1 MEFRRFMKVTLDS
14 YTDPLLIGK
23 YSGICYDR
31 TGNDENRLKH
41 IIEVGHLSCLRFGM
55 AVFKIEGISRVCL
68 SQLTRSVH
76 LSYLVRSSRYCDESN
91 AEFIRPE
98 GYTKLDAYTQ
108 SRLVNYEDATR
119 QLYKD
124 LREAGMSKQDARF
137 YLPQSQATELYVAG
151 NYQAFKDFIKLR
163 NTKHAQKEVRDVAA
177 EIERQL
183 QGIAPII
190 FGEPNASN
198 TN

>member
-1 MEFRRFMKVTLDS
+1 MKVTLDS

-98 GYTKLDAYTQ
+98 GYTRYMENGAAIIRKLVI
-108 SRLVNYEDATR
+108 LIATFWFPSVHFP
-119 QLYKD
+119 LS
-124 LREAGMSKQDARF
+124 G
-137 YLPQSQATELYVAG
+137 
-151 NYQAFKDFIKLR
+151 
-163 NTKHAQKEVRDVAA
+163 
-177 EIERQL
+177 
-183 QGIAPII
+183 
-190 FGEPNASN
+190 
-198 TN
+198 

>member
-1 MEFRRFMKVTLDS
+1 MKVTLEQH
-14 YTDPLLIGK
+14 TPPENLGRFA
-23 YSGICYDR
+23 GVCYGR
-31 TGNDENRLKH
+31 EGNDDKRLAH
-41 IIEVGHLSCLRFGM
+41 IIDVGHLSVLRFGM

-68 SQLTRSVH
+68 AQLTRSKH
-76 LSYLVRSSRYCDESN
+76 LDYLVRSSRYCDESD

-108 SRLVNYEDATR
+108 STLVNYEDATR

-137 YLPQSQATELYVAG
+137 WLPQSQATELYVAG
-151 NYQAFKDFIKLR
+151 NYQAWVDFIKLR
-163 NTKHAQKEVRDVAA
+163 NTKHAQAEVRAVAA

-183 QGIAPII
+183 QEIAPVIY
-190 FGEPNASN
+190 GEKIQD
-198 TN
+198 TV

>member
-1 MEFRRFMKVTLDS
+1 MKVTLDS

-98 GYTKLDAYTQ
+98 GFDKL
-108 SRLVNYEDATR
+108 EDSQKQMIELWELSNK
-119 QLYKD
+119 QLYQH

-137 YLPQSQATELYVAG
+137 WLPQAQATELYVAG
-151 NYQAFKDFIKLR
+151 NYQAWVDFIKLR
-163 NTKHAQKEVRDVAA
+163 NTKHAQAEVRAVAA

-183 QGIAPII
+183 QVLSPLI
-190 FGEPNASN
+190 FGEPDAVDV
-198 TN
+198 

>member
-1 MEFRRFMKVTLDS
+1 MKVTLDS

-23 YSGICYDR
+23 YSGICYNR

-76 LSYLVRSSRYCDESN
+76 LSYLVRSSRYCDESD

-98 GYTKLDAYTQ
+98 GFSKLDAQVQAT
-108 SRLVNYEDATR
+108 LDNYEWYSKNI
-119 QLYKD
+119 YKA

-137 YLPQSQATELYVAG
+137 WLPQAQATELYVAG
-151 NYQAFKDFIKLR
+151 NYQAWLDFIKLR

-183 QGIAPII
+183 QAIAPII
-190 FGEPNASN
+190 FGEPDASVI
-198 TN
+198 

>member
-1 MEFRRFMKVTLDS
+1 MKVTLES

-76 LSYLVRSSRYCDESN
+76 LSYLVRSSRYCDESD

-98 GYTKLDAYTQ
+98 GFDKLDAQAQAAIENHEQY
-108 SRLVNYEDATR
+108 SKS
-119 QLYKD
+119 LYKA

-137 YLPQSQATELYVAG
+137 WLPQAQATELYVAG
-151 NYQAFKDFIKLR
+151 NYQAWKDFIKLR

-183 QGIAPII
+183 QGIAPVI
-190 FGEPNASN
+190 FGEPDASVI
-198 TN
+198 

>member
-1 MEFRRFMKVTLDS
+1 MKVILES
-14 YTDPLLIGK
+14 YTDPMLIGK
-23 YSGICYDR
+23 FSGICYDR

-76 LSYLVRSSRYCDESN
+76 LSYLVRSSRYCDESD

-98 GYTKLDAYTQ
+98 GFYKLDKSHQIKLDLLENALRDYYT
-108 SRLVNYEDATR
+108 E
-119 QLYKD
+119 

-137 YLPQSQATELYVAG
+137 YLPQAQATELYVAG
-151 NYQAFKDFIKLR
+151 NYQAWKDFIKLR
-163 NTKHAQKEVRDVAA
+163 NTKHAQAEVRAVAA

-190 FGEPNASN
+190 FGESN
-198 TN
+198 ES